1 VFVTHD
7 IDEALKMGDRIAV
20 LRPGGVLAQF
30 ATPTELLM
38 HPADEFVEQ
47 FVGAD
52 RALKRLALTRVRDL
66 ELRML
71 MPEHD
76 RNGHVRIAADEP
88 VRDALAKLLQSGRQ
102 EGIVVDD
109 DGNEHGVISIDLISR
124 SLEDP
129 A

>member
-1 VFVTHD
+1 V
-7 IDEALKMGDRIAV
+7 
-20 LRPGGVLAQF
+20 
-30 ATPTELLM
+30 
-38 HPADEFVEQ
+38 
-47 FVGAD
+47 
-52 RALKRLALTRVRDL
+52 
-66 ELRML
+66 L

-76 RNGHVRIAADEP
+76 RNGHIRIAADEP

-102 EGIVVDD
+102 EGIVVVDD